1 MTDPLFN
8 FSIPEDEALE
18 LRKFILM
25 NETYWKSLGPD
36 LFYQTAPDSLHGRWR
51 YFNLFQYPVVR
62 RILSEPIVAALEHFS
77 ITDFW
82 IQSWAGTY
90 RKNEGIDWHIHHHLP
105 EQGFTGNIFLGADI
119 PTQTLYRIDNQVR
132 PIDNKLGD
140 ITMFPMNI
148 PHSVGDFQGEDI
160 RVIIAFDILRFKGE
174 DGIWIPK
181 QDILNF

>member
-1 MTDPLFN
+1 MTDTLFN

-25 NETYWKSLGPD
+25 NEPYWKSLGPD

-62 RILSEPIVAALEHFS
+62 RILSEPISDALAQFS
-77 ITDFW
+77 INDFW

-119 PTQTLYRIDNQVR
+119 PTQTLYRIDTQVH
-132 PIDNKLGD
+132 PVDNKLGG

-148 PHSVGDFQGEDI
+148 PHSVEDFQGDDI

-181 QDILNF
+181 EEILNF